1 MICMCSGFLGDI
13 LDCMYLVNYVSG
25 GVCSL
30 TMMQLQYAF
39 SRVAG
44 PRITWILGSQ
54 MFRIQV

>member
-39 SRVAG
+39 FKSGR
-44 PRITWILGSQ
+44 PEDNLDLG
-54 MFRIQV
+54 